1 MRYLIVSLLLFSCGI
16 GTLLGQQLSTAQQ
29 TALGLGEPV
38 QALPAVPA
46 AAGTHSVTATKLG
59 EQVVEA
65 PSSPATNE
73 IRQNTAP
80 SLAPT
85 STKAEEEDAKDRK

>member
-1 MRYLIVSLLLFSCGI
+1 MRYLIVSVLLFSCGI

-38 QALPAVPA
+38 QASPTAPA
-46 AAGTHSVTATKLG
+46 AAGTHSVTAAKLG

-65 PSSPATNE
+65 PAAPATTE

-80 SLAPT
+80 ILAPRP
-85 STKAEEEDAKDRK
+85 TKAVEEDAKDRK